1 VQEKRAFQSSV
12 AYSKQLKKAMQSAK
26 DDFQKQVE
34 AEEAAEAEEEE
45 QNSRGGGGGGSGL
58 LPPDEKLVGKKARL
72 FATPF
77 STNNDPF
84 YQDRLGTDIGKA
96 LKKKRCVFSQAC

>member
-34 AEEAAEAEEEE
+34 AEEEEEEE
-45 QNSRGGGGGGSGL
+45 QNSGGGGGGGSGL
-58 LPPDEKLVGKKARL
+58 LPPDEKLVGKTARL

-96 LKKKRCVFSQAC
+96 LKKERCVFSQAC

>member
-1 VQEKRAFQSSV
+1 MQEKRAFQSSV

-45 QNSRGGGGGGSGL
+45 EQNSRGGGGGGGSGL
-58 LPPDEKLVGKKARL
+58 LPPDEKLVGKKGNAS
-72 FATPF
+72 FCDTV
-77 STNNDPF
+77 F
-84 YQDRLGTDIGKA
+84 Y
-96 LKKKRCVFSQAC
+96 

>member
-34 AEEAAEAEEEE
+34 AEEAAEEEE
-45 QNSRGGGGGGSGL
+45 QNSRGGGGGGSRL

-77 STNNDPF
+77 STNDDPF